1 MPTTPAL
8 VSALRELGD
17 RPAVVADGRA
27 ISGIGLLLG
36 VSPPGGLPR
45 TLARRVAEHAALPP
59 SAARAAEQRLRHW
72 AGVLGTPPIRH
83 TLLHPVTDLAV
94 DLALA
99 TLLAGGTVHCG
110 DPEQRPEQQLE
121 AVAAAR
127 ATHLSLPSAL
137 LWPLSRQPGLT
148 AHDLGALRLV
158 LHVGPEPRQEDVY
171 AAVDA
176 LGAVL
181 AHVRA
186 PDSNAEAAD
195 RRLRADS
202 ESATAAAWKH
212 SIGITAA
219 HVRDFGAQ
227 LDRAVLAALLHTLQQ
242 SGVLTDP
249 ARGHPEAEVLATA
262 MVTPAQRPR
271 VARWLDALARY
282 GLITRQDGGTQ
293 GPLFHGGP
301 GPSAAADVRDTWR
314 PAVETWADGLGPAA
328 ALNRVRRDALR
339 LPRVITGQEDPR
351 PAAAPVRLAA
361 ARGYLGAALG
371 ALVRGSA
378 EAHQGPG
385 PLRVLELDPEGGEP
399 AIARALAGRPR
410 QTVEHHSAPD
420 GERYDVVIASAT
432 AVTTA
437 TATATATPIATAS
450 STSTATTTSASTST
464 STSTSTGEPEQQ
476 VPALVRLLSP
486 GGRLLLLAPTT
497 EQLDLLITGD
507 AHGPTARPA
516 EQWQAALTAAGCPTV
531 LTLPEDGHPMA
542 LLGQRLFAARVDQRA
557 APGGEAG

>member
-45 TLARRVAEHAALPP
+45 ALARRIAEHAALPP
-59 SAARAAEQRLRHW
+59 SAARAAEQRLRYW
-72 AGVLGTPPIRH
+72 AGVLGPPPIRH
-83 TLLHPVTDLAV
+83 TVLHPVTDLAV

-110 DPEQRPEQQLE
+110 DPDQPPEQQLE
-121 AVAAAR
+121 AVATAR

-137 LWPLSRQPGLT
+137 LWRLSGQPGLA
-148 AHDLGALRLV
+148 AHDLAALRLV

-195 RRLRADS
+195 RRLRADA
-202 ESATAAAWKH
+202 ATASAAAWKYG
-212 SIGITAA
+212 IGVTAEQV
-219 HVRDFGAQ
+219 HDFGAQ

-242 SGVLTDP
+242 SDVLTDP
-249 ARGHPEAEVLATA
+249 ARGHPEAEVLAAA

-271 VARWLDALARY
+271 VVRWLDALTRH
-282 GLITRQDGGTQ
+282 GLLTRQDGGAQ
-293 GPLFHGGP
+293 GPVFHGGP
-301 GPSAAADVRDTWR
+301 GPAAAEVREAWR

-328 ALNRVRRDALR
+328 ALDRVRRGALR
-339 LPRVITGQEDPR
+339 LPRLITGQETPR
-351 PAAAPVRLAA
+351 PAASPASPVRWAA
-361 ARGYLGAALG
+361 SRGFLGAALG
-371 ALVRGSA
+371 ALVRGTA
-378 EAHQGPG
+378 EAHEGPG
-385 PLRVLELDPEGGEP
+385 PLRVLELDAEGGEP
-399 AIARALAGRPR
+399 AVARALAARPR
-410 QTVEHHSAPD
+410 PNTEHHSVPD
-420 GERYDVVIASAT
+420 GGRYDVVIASAGGLAGT
-432 AVTTA
+432 GG
-437 TATATATPIATAS
+437 P
-450 STSTATTTSASTST
+450 ST
-464 STSTSTGEPEQQ
+464 ED
-476 VPALVRLLSP
+476 VPTLVQLLSP

-507 AHGPTARPA
+507 PHGLTARPA
-516 EQWQAALTAAGCPTV
+516 EHWRAALTAAGCPTV

-542 LLGQRLFAARVDQRA
+542 LLGQRLFAARVD
-557 APGGEAG
+557 

>member
-45 TLARRVAEHAALPP
+45 ALARRVAEHAALPP
-59 SAARAAEQRLRHW
+59 SAARAAEQRLRYW

-83 TLLHPVTDLAV
+83 TVLHPVTDLAV

-110 DPEQRPEQQLE
+110 DPDQRPDQQLR

-127 ATHLSLPSAL
+127 TTHLSLPSAL
-137 LWPLSRQPGLT
+137 LWPLSRQPDLT

-171 AAVDA
+171 TAVDA

-186 PDSNAEAAD
+186 PASNAEAAD
-195 RRLRADS
+195 RRLRADA
-202 ESATAAAWKH
+202 ENATAAAWKH

-219 HVRDFGAQ
+219 QVRDFGAQ

-249 ARGHPEAEVLATA
+249 ARGHPEAEVLAAA

-271 VARWLDALARY
+271 VARWLDALARN
-282 GLITRQDGGTQ
+282 GLITRQDGGAQ
-293 GPLFHGGP
+293 GPVFRGRP
-301 GPSAAADVRDTWR
+301 GPAAAEVRDTWR

-328 ALNRVRRDALR
+328 ALTRVRRDALR
-339 LPRVITGQEDPR
+339 LPRVITGQEAPR
-351 PAAAPVRLAA
+351 PAATPVRRAA
-361 ARGYLGAALG
+361 ALGYLGAALG
-371 ALVRGSA
+371 ALVRGTA

-399 AIARALAGRPR
+399 AVARALAAATRPR
-410 QTVEHHSAPD
+410 HAVEHHAVPD
-420 GERYDVVIASAT
+420 GGRYDVVVATVTAAPAFAPAFAPAPTVASAPAPAPAPT
-432 AVTTA
+432 VA
-437 TATATATPIATAS
+437 
-450 STSTATTTSASTST
+450 SASAPAPTVAAT
-464 STSTSTGEPEQQ
+464 VAGEPEQE
-476 VPALVRLLSP
+476 VTALVRLLSP
-486 GGRLLLLAPTT
+486 GGRLLLLAPTA

-516 EQWQAALTAAGCPTV
+516 EHWRAALTAAGCPTV
-531 LTLPEDGHPMA
+531 LTLPEDEHPMA
-542 LLGQRLFAARVDQRA
+542 LLGQRLFAARVD
-557 APGGEAG
+557 